1 MAYIVGSFVDNYY
14 KLYILTKNVNF
25 NPTKRPKSDIIIV

>member
-14 KLYILTKNVNF
+14 KLYILAKF
-25 NPTKRPKSDIIIV
+25 CEL

>member
-14 KLYILTKNVNF
+14 KLYILAKF
-25 NPTKRPKSDIIIV
+25 CEF

>member
-14 KLYILTKNVNF
+14 KLYVLAKF
-25 NPTKRPKSDIIIV
+25 CEF